1 MPRATRRP
9 TTGNIPRSGR
19 SRRTAA
25 GSALSICGA
34 RMCRRRRL
42 QRLRRSTVR
51 RNIPGRE
58 STMRTNGHISS
69 VLAATLA
76 VALMAG
82 CLPAAAP
89 PMETRK
95 ADEAAI
101 TAAGVALAHAA
112 EAKDLDQCISF
123 YVDGPVL
130 LVPGGPAGISK
141 DAVRQAF
148 AGFLGVQALKL
159 ETSGLL
165 IDVAQSGDLAFERGS
180 YSNTITDEK
189 GKTTTET
196 GKLALV
202 WKKQADGSWKIAAD
216 TNASDK

>member
-1 MPRATRRP
+1 
-9 TTGNIPRSGR
+9 
-19 SRRTAA
+19 
-25 GSALSICGA
+25 
-34 RMCRRRRL
+34 
-42 QRLRRSTVR
+42 
-51 RNIPGRE
+51 
-58 STMRTNGHISS
+58 MRTNRGLSR
-69 VLAATLA
+69 VMVAGFA

-82 CLPAAAP
+82 CSQAPTPPAD
-89 PMETRK
+89 TRK

-101 TAAGVALAHAA
+101 TAAGVALAQAA
-112 EAKDLDQCISF
+112 EAKDLDKCMSF
-123 YVDGPVL
+123 YVDDPVL
-130 LVPGGPAGISK
+130 FVPGAPAVIGK

-159 ETSGLL
+159 ETSGLI

-180 YSNTITDEK
+180 YSNTITDAK

-216 TNASDK
+216 TNASDR